1 MIQTI
6 TRRPVSGY
14 TGCPPAALV
23 PRQMGA
29 VTLPVL
35 GTVDNQTLILIA
47 AGGVLLYLFLQR
59 RGRRRRAQ
67 RIIRRVTT
75 TSSPR

>member
-6 TRRPVSGY
+6 TRRPVPGY
-14 TGCPPAALV
+14 AGCPPALLV

-35 GTVDNQTLILIA
+35 GTVDNQTLILIGVA
-47 AGGVLLYLFLQR
+47 AVLLYLFLQR
-59 RGRRRRAQ
+59 RGRRRRTQ

-75 TSSPR
+75 TSSPQ

>member
-6 TRRPVSGY
+6 IRRPVSGY

-47 AGGVLLYLFLQR
+47 AAAVLLYLFLQR
-59 RGRRRRAQ
+59 RGRRRRTQ

-75 TSSPR
+75 TSSPQ

>member
-6 TRRPVSGY
+6 TRRPISGWA
-14 TGCPPAALV
+14 GCPPPLLV

-47 AGGVLLYLFLQR
+47 AAAVLLYLFLQR

-75 TSSPR
+75 TSAP